1 MALKSR
7 IFNVMQYEKHP
18 ETGEVLLTEEKIKDA
33 LAHRTI
39 KRWAYICHDKDVYS
53 ALDEEHNPDH
63 RKGETKGR
71 HWHICIETG
80 TNQIEVGVIARWLG
94 ISDNFVNVA
103 KGSGAFLDCVA
114 YLTHEDT
121 KQRELGKF
129 RYPDKE
135 VKANFHFRQE
145 LDKRYERKLKY
156 GKDLSDKDALRNSV
170 LYEGMSLKEVAL
182 KHPAAYT
189 DDMVYLK
196 KCRLEYIS
204 KMAKMPTSRINYYIE
219 GAGGIGKGIM
229 SKALARALVDRE
241 SKMAD
246 DDIYFEVGANNT
258 SFEGYDGQPVV
269 IWNDCRAFTL
279 LQKLGGRENVFNV
292 FDLYPPDMRQNIK
305 YGSVRLVNTINI
317 VNSIQPW
324 RDFLDGLAGE
334 YKDKNGNVAKKEDKS
349 QSYRRFPFF
358 LVLHEEDFDLGI
370 NKGILAGTREFDQFI
385 EYKRLRGNMRRI
397 AQKCGTNKQLM
408 KAVTDKALG
417 SVRAKYD
424 EVYGVLEHEQQGT
437 DEEIMAEFADVGTMP
452 EQQDLFDNSEVK

>member
-1 MALKSR
+1 M
-7 IFNVMQYEKHP
+7 
-18 ETGEVLLTEEKIKDA
+18 
-33 LAHRTI
+33 
-39 KRWAYICHDKDVYS
+39 
-53 ALDEEHNPDH
+53 
-63 RKGETKGR
+63 
-71 HWHICIETG
+71 
-80 TNQIEVGVIARWLG
+80 
-94 ISDNFVNVA
+94 
-103 KGSGAFLDCVA
+103 GAFLDCVA

-135 VKANFHFRQE
+135 VKANFDFRHE
-145 LDKRYERKLKY
+145 LEKRYERKLKY

-334 YKDKNGNVAKKEDKS
+334 YKDKNGNLAKKEDKS

-452 EQQDLFDNSEVK
+452 EQQNLFNTDEVK